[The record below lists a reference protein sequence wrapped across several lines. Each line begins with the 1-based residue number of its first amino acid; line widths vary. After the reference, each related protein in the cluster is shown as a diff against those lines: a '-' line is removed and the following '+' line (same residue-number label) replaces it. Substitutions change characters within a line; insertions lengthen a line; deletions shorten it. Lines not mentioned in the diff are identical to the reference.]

1 MELVKVSNV
10 ESLTCCVFNL
20 LASDSNLAVV
30 ALQKQADESDL
41 ERLRLSCALETTALE
56 EKLETLKVLVL
67 NLFFFFWQGS
77 RFFQATEEELKRKLQ
92 EVMQMRMET
101 EVELAEKEKE
111 GQSRLREK
119 ERRVQILEA
128 NIAA

>member
-67 NLFFFFWQGS
+67 NLFFFFGKAQGS
-77 RFFQATEEELKRKLQ
+77 SF
-92 EVMQMRMET
+92 
-101 EVELAEKEKE
+101 
-111 GQSRLREK
+111 
-119 ERRVQILEA
+119 RRQKKS
-128 NIAA
+128 

>member
-1 MELVKVSNV
+1 LELVKVSNV